1 MRVLVVKT
9 SSMGDVIHTLPALED
24 ARKAIPKIQF
34 DWVVEEAFAEIP
46 AWHPAVARVIPIAV
60 RRWRKS
66 LFQAITSYEWKEFR
80 TQLARHHYDYI
91 IDAQGLMKSA
101 WITYCA
107 KGPSYGL
114 DRKSI
119 REPLAALFYQHRI
132 HVPKEMHAVERVRQL
147 FATALNYPL
156 PQETGDYGIERSQF
170 LVTQVRPKPYVVFLH
185 GTTRHEKHWPENY
198 WQALAKEITTAGFEV
213 LLPWGS
219 ALERERAER
228 IAGNVKDVVVLPSLK
243 LSALA
248 GVIAN
253 AHAVVAVDTGLG
265 HLAAA
270 LDVPSISLYGPTSP
284 SLVGAYG
291 KQQIHLSAKD
301 YPVEGLEVA
310 DPKIFTPLTPQ
321 VVLENLQP
329 MLQAPASCTS

>member
-24 ARKAIPKIQF
+24 ARKAVPNIVF

-46 AWHPAVARVIPIAV
+46 AWHPSVERVIPVAI
-60 RRWRKS
+60 RRWRKRFFHS
-66 LFQAITSYEWKEFR
+66 MASHEWKDFR
-80 TQLARHHYDYI
+80 IELARFHYDYI
-91 IDAQGLMKSA
+91 IDAQGLLKSA

-114 DRKSI
+114 DRKSV
-119 REPLAALFYQHRI
+119 REPVAAMFYQHRI
-132 HVPKEMHAVERVRQL
+132 NVPKDMHAVERLRHL
-147 FATALNYPL
+147 FAAALNYEL
-156 PQETGDYGIERSQF
+156 PQEVGDYGIQRSQF

-198 WQALAKEITTAGFEV
+198 WQALAKKITAQGFEV

-219 ALERERAER
+219 EHERERAER
-228 IAGNVKDVVVLPSLK
+228 IAGNVEDVVVLPSLS

-270 LDVPSISLYGPTSP
+270 LDVPAISLYGPTSP

-291 KQQIHLSAKD
+291 KQQIHLTAGGLSA
-301 YPVEGLEVA
+301 EGLPVT
-310 DPKIFTPLTPQ
+310 DPEIFTPLTPEI
-321 VVLENLQP
+321 VMDKLQP
-329 MLQAPASCTS
+329 ILLQSAS